1 MEQKKGGKTNKAKRL
16 AILSITA
23 IISIISVF
31 TGAKMKIVSFLN
43 LISTREKKI
52 PAHKW
57 TPRVLN
63 ARLAGSHCL
72 LKERTFF
79 LGRLQQAL
87 E

>member
-1 MEQKKGGKTNKAKRL
+1 
-16 AILSITA
+16 
-23 IISIISVF
+23 
-31 TGAKMKIVSFLN
+31 MKIVSFLN

>member
-1 MEQKKGGKTNKAKRL
+1 MGQKKGGKTNKAKRL

-23 IISIISVF
+23 IILVF